1 MSDTVLERCR
11 KLHSEAEHLKKL
23 AAKTLM
29 KDPKGFRDR
38 LYQDEVVC
46 ARIEKVT
53 ENSRKLLEVYKD
65 EQDVLKDCLK
75 EMAGQHA
82 FKAFYSKVSGL
93 KKNKPDRKSDEI
105 PADMDDCDVE
115 VVKQWSGS
123 EWRGRFLDLH
133 AHYQEYTN
141 LKKTRQVSYKKYL
154 QCFHHFHRIPIKNE
168 EYKAYLT
175 SLLAYLQDFWNRIN
189 PLYPHS
195 RVMELCTKE
204 FQEKWDKKKFPGYQ
218 VPWELKVLQAIEA
231 ASVASTQ
238 GPHLP
243 DDMPDPKLFCLETQ
257 KWFNNEGSL
266 NSHKRGKK
274 WKKAKEKGVDRFR
287 DVALMEALISLFAGL
302 LEDTI
307 DRTVEFM
314 EKRQTKTYD
323 EIKREIE
330 EAEEQSD
337 SSDDEAGGEDQFG
350 AIYNPLK
357 IPLDFDGK
365 PIPYWL
371 YKFRGL
377 NRYFNCQICG
387 NRDFRGP
394 MSFERHFSE
403 WRHAH
408 GMRTLGIPNTKDF
421 MWITSI
427 NDAISLWGKI
437 KDRKK
442 DAVWNPAD
450 EEVEDFKGN
459 VYNRPTFENLQFQ
472 NLIQV

>member
-1 MSDTVLERCR
+1 MSDTILEQCR
-11 KLHSEAEHLKKL
+11 KLHSEAEHLKNL
-23 AAKTLM
+23 ASRTLM
-29 KDPKGFRDR
+29 KDPKGFRDQLQHDENVFGR
-38 LYQDEVVC
+38 L
-46 ARIEKVT
+46 EKVAD
-53 ENSRKLLEVYKD
+53 NARKLLELYKD
-65 EQDVLKDCLK
+65 EQNVLKEELQGIAGRNAFHVFYEK
-75 EMAGQHA
+75 IREM
-82 FKAFYSKVSGL
+82 KKVRTEQI
-93 KKNKPDRKSDEI
+93 NMQIKPDPDEV
-105 PADMDDCDVE
+105 DVE
-115 VVKQWSGS
+115 LNKDWSGA

-133 AHYQEYTN
+133 AHYQTYTN
-141 LKKTRQVSYKKYL
+141 LKKTKPLSLKKYL
-154 QCFHHFHRIPIKNE
+154 QCFHHFHRMPFKDE
-168 EYKAYLT
+168 PYRKYLA
-175 SLLAYLQDFWNRIN
+175 SLLSYLQDFWNRVN
-189 PLYPHS
+189 PLYPDT
-195 RVMELCTKE
+195 RVIELCTKE
-204 FQEKWDKKKFPGYQ
+204 FEEKWSKKKYPGYQ
-218 VPWELKVLQAIEA
+218 VHYDVKELQEIEA
-231 ASVASTQ
+231 SSVASTQ

-243 DDMPDPKLFCLETQ
+243 DDLPDLKLFCLQTQ

-274 WKKAKEKGVDRFR
+274 FKKAAAKGVDQYKGM
-287 DVALMEALISLFAGL
+287 ALTEALISLFAGL
-302 LEDTI
+302 LEETT
-307 DRTVEFM
+307 DRTVEFL

-337 SSDDEAGGEDQFG
+337 SSDDEGNEGDEYA

-394 MSFERHFSE
+394 MAFERHFSE

-421 MWITSI
+421 MWITNI
-427 NDAISLWGKI
+427 NDAVALWGKI

-459 VYNRPTFENLQFQ
+459 VYNRPTFENLQYQ
-472 NLIQV
+472 NLIQA